1 MLRKKVNPNG
11 FCGGSLITDQWV
23 RYVIYPKKIKTL
35 LKTDKKNCG
44 CLNLDSFNF
53 IEKMNLNVI

>member
-23 RYVIYPKKIKTL
+23 SLSKEN
-35 LKTDKKNCG
+35 KNVAQNG
-44 CLNLDSFNF
+44 
-53 IEKMNLNVI
+53 